1 MSRISTSRYNGFMKP
16 DRIDNILEQWQ
27 HESPQLDVSAL
38 AVTGRIMR
46 IARLLEKHR
55 ESVLADYGLNV
66 WSFDML
72 ATLRRQGPPY
82 QLKPTDLYELL
93 MLSSGAMT
101 NRIDRL
107 EQDGVVV
114 RIRDPEDRRSVSV
127 QLTPKGIE
135 LTDTVM
141 PVLFERENQFLEQ
154 FTKTET
160 QTLTKLL
167 RRFLLLFDANSR

>member
-1 MSRISTSRYNGFMKP
+1 MTGMEQEH
-16 DRIDNILEQWQ
+16 DRIDHILEQW
-27 HESPQLDVSAL
+27 HREAPQLDIAAL
-38 AVTGRIMR
+38 AVVGRVLR
-46 IARLLEKHR
+46 IARLLEKNR
-55 ESVLADYGLNV
+55 EQILADYGLNV

-82 QLKPTDLYELL
+82 QLKPTELYGLL

-114 RIRDPEDRRSVSV
+114 RIRDPGDRRSVSV

-135 LTDTVM
+135 LTDAVM
-141 PVLFERENQFLEQ
+141 PVLFAREKQLLEP
-154 FTKTET
+154 FSTTEE
-160 QTLTKLL
+160 QTLIQLL
-167 RRFLLLFDANSR
+167 RRFLKSFGDQEK

>member
-1 MSRISTSRYNGFMKP
+1 MEKEH
-16 DRIDNILEQWQ
+16 DRIDNILEQWHQ
-27 HESPQLDVSAL
+27 ESPQFDTSSL
-38 AVTGRIMR
+38 AVVGRVLR
-46 IARLLEKHR
+46 LARLLEKHR
-55 ESVLADYGLNV
+55 EAFLLDYGLNV

-82 QLKPTDLYELL
+82 QLKPTELYGLL

-114 RIRDPEDRRSVSV
+114 RVRDPGDRRSISV

-135 LTDTVM
+135 LTNQVM
-141 PVLFERENQFLEQ
+141 PVLFEREKQLLEQ
-154 FTKTET
+154 FDPAEK
-160 QTLTKLL
+160 QTLIQLL
-167 RRFLLLFDANSR
+167 RRFLKSFDDSEKGIA

>member
-1 MSRISTSRYNGFMKP
+1 MKH
-16 DRIDNILEQWQ
+16 DRIDDILEQWQ
-27 HESPQLDVSAL
+27 RESPQLDVSAL
-38 AVTGRIMR
+38 AVTGRVMR

-55 ESVLADYGLNV
+55 ESVLAEYGLNV

-127 QLTPKGIE
+127 QLTSKGIE

-141 PVLFERENQFLEQ
+141 PVLFGREKQFLEQ
-154 FTKTET
+154 FTKMEA
-160 QTLTKLL
+160 QMLTKLL
-167 RRFLLLFDANSR
+167 RQFLLVFDTNSR

>member
-1 MSRISTSRYNGFMKP
+1 MSRYNAFMNY
-16 DRIDNILEQWQ
+16 DRIDEILEQWK

-38 AVTGRIMR
+38 AVIGRVLR

-55 ESVLADYGLNV
+55 ESVLAEYGLNV

-141 PVLFERENQFLEQ
+141 PVLFEREKQFLEQ
-154 FTKTET
+154 FTKTEA

-167 RRFLLLFDANSR
+167 RQFLLMFDANSK

>member
-1 MSRISTSRYNGFMKP
+1 MKP
-16 DRIDNILEQWQ
+16 DRIDDILEQWRR
-27 HESPQLDVSAL
+27 ESPRLDVSAL
-38 AVTGRIMR
+38 AVTGRVLR

-55 ESVLADYGLNV
+55 ESVLADYGLTV
-66 WSFDML
+66 WSFDMV

-82 QLKPTDLYELL
+82 QLKPTDLYDLL

-107 EQDGVVV
+107 EKDGLVV
-114 RIRDPEDRRSVSV
+114 RVRDPGDRRSVSV

-160 QTLTKLL
+160 QTFTKLL
-167 RRFLLLFDANSR
+167 RRFLLGFDANGR